1 MKNNDDL
8 FDKDIRNRLKMENM
22 KVPEEINKKID
33 DTINNLGK
41 RKRNYKKA
49 SGICAACIAG
59 TIIFGVTMPTYA
71 QNIPILGKI
80 FERFDSRIYENY
92 DKYASDLNITKESNG
107 YRVTINKIVYD
118 TLDLEVFYTIQ
129 SDKPLE
135 DGLDLLDIKLGINN
149 NFISSGFGGR
159 GEKVD
164 DFTYVGVKDYSI
176 VSEKFAQGELK
187 KNILGEDIKIPNNF
201 DLNINISSLGNITED
216 VKIEGDWN
224 FNIPISDELVREN
237 IKEQNLN
244 INLGDELKGVELNKL
259 IQTPINTVLKVT
271 ETRDLHDYST
281 LSFVIFDDK
290 GRYLYSKSGTGIG
303 DASKNENSK
312 LFTSYNFKEV
322 YDDSKSLTIIPYIQK
337 EDMNKKGD
345 SNEVTFPKEFKEKL
359 NLNGETEIRLD
370 NGEIYSKIKKIESV
384 EEGTRLYYESKY
396 SIYGAPSYIIN
407 NETGEK
413 IEPIG
418 NKEGGYTD
426 NIKYVSG
433 NEFYIDFKEELV
445 GNNYTVVFSD
455 RSNYEPYGESIKIDL
470 K

>member
-1 MKNNDDL
+1 MKNNYDL
-8 FDKDIRNRLKMENM
+8 FDKDIRNRLKMENI

-80 FERFDSRIYENY
+80 FERLDSITYENY

-135 DGLDLLDIKLGINN
+135 DGVDLLDVKLGINN

-176 VSEKFAQGELK
+176 ASEKFAKEELN

-259 IQTPINTVLKVT
+259 IQTPINTILQVT
-271 ETRDLHDYST
+271 ETRDLYDYGT

-303 DASKNENSK
+303 DIYKNGNSK
-312 LFTSYNFKEV
+312 LFNSYNFKEV
-322 YDDSKSLTIIPYIQK
+322 YDDSKSLTIIPYIQR
-337 EDMNKKGD
+337 EYMNKKED
-345 SNEVTFPKEFKEKL
+345 SNEATFPKEFKEKL
-359 NLNGETEIRLD
+359 NLNGETEIKLD

-384 EEGTRLYYESKY
+384 EKGTRLYYESKY

-418 NKEGGYTD
+418 NKEGGYTE

-433 NEFYIDFKEELV
+433 NEFYIDFKEELI